1 MHLYHWRYPASCV
14 SYHTGTHLTLF
25 SATLPLL
32 LPISIFPYTTL
43 ALNSKTL
50 SISPWPWLFTSS
62 LCDPGS
68 SLQASF
74 YLSMTLALHLK
85 PLSST
90 QASLYL
96 SMTLALHLKP
106 LSTSP
111 CHWLF
116 TSSLS
121 LPLHDPGSSPQA
133 SLSLSMTLALH
144 LKPLHRSVFFSKI
157 MLFFPEGALGSRVHR
172 SFTQTIVFPKS
183 HCFLSKII
191 LYFSRRCLRFQGAQI
206 ITNH

>member
-106 LSTSP
+106 LSTSWP
-111 CHWLF
+111 WLI

-121 LPLHDPGSSPQA
+121 QPLAHGSTHHA
-133 SLSLSMTLALH
+133 SHH
-144 LKPLHRSVFFSKI
+144 LMAMILTKI
-157 MLFFPEGALGSRVHR
+157 TQLIQEGALGSRVYRLFTHTY
-172 SFTQTIVFPKS
+172 SF
-183 HCFLSKII
+183 
-191 LYFSRRCLRFQGAQI
+191 
-206 ITNH
+206 